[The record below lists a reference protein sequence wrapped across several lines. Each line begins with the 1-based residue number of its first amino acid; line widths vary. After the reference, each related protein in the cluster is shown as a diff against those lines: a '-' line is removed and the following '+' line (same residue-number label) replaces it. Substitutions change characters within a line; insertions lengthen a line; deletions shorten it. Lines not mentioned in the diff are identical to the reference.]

1 MPGRGLTVS
10 HSDEDAPDIGSVLT
24 DEDAS
29 ASETQSVFEI
39 TSDVELTRQERAR
52 VFVDE
57 VFIAPVKVLWNDY
70 RARVGG
76 FILLAYLFM
85 GAVGVR
91 IVEEPYAG
99 QGEMLLQPMENG
111 FLLGTDQTGQS
122 IAAGIVYST
131 PSILKMITAGAVFA
145 TLMAVIWGVVAG
157 YKGGTYDRLMMTV
170 VDIVMT
176 IPGLPLIV
184 VLATIWKPGNPYLVG
199 ILLSITAWAGLARAL
214 RSQVLTLREES
225 YVEASRILGMR
236 NRTIMFKDILP
247 NLMPY
252 IMVNFVKSARSVIFS
267 AVGLYFL
274 GILPFTSLNWGVM
287 MNLAYKQGALFN
299 PELAHWFIIPTV
311 TVVIFSL
318 GLILFGQ
325 GMDRLFNPRIRAR
338 HAKHT
343 PDDEE
348 EI

>member
-1 MPGRGLTVS
+1 MLQQP
-10 HSDEDAPDIGSVLT
+10 
-24 DEDAS
+24 
-29 ASETQSVFEI
+29 F
-39 TSDVELTRQERAR
+39 
-52 VFVDE
+52 
-57 VFIAPVKVLWNDY
+57 
-70 RARVGG
+70 
-76 FILLAYLFM
+76 
-85 GAVGVR
+85 
-91 IVEEPYAG
+91 
-99 QGEMLLQPMENG
+99 QGE

-122 IAAGIVYST
+122 IAAGLVHST
-131 PSILKMITAGAVFA
+131 PPILKMMASGAVFS
-145 TLMAVIWGVVAG
+145 TVMAVIWGVVAG
-157 YKGGTYDRLMMTV
+157 YKGGTWDRVMMTV
-170 VDIVMT
+170 ADIVMT

-184 VLATIWKPGNPYLVG
+184 VLATIWRPGNPYLVG
-199 ILLSITAWAGLARAL
+199 ILLSITGWAGLSRAL

-252 IMVNFVKSARSVIFS
+252 IMVNFVKSARGVIFA

-299 PELAHWFIIPTV
+299 PNIAHWFIIPTL
-311 TVVIFSL
+311 TVVVLSL

-348 EI
+348 EF